1 MIADNGYKFVYF
13 YDMQGNYSLDFDYEE
28 DFQKI
33 RKEVRDKCV
42 PDTTLWSEF
51 HTCLLR
57 FDRIKGYQLYYPSKN
72 KIKENIYL
80 KELGCALDNFLLNR
94 NLQMIQFVTNLPQ
107 SYLYK

>member
-1 MIADNGYKFVYF
+1 MVISLLTSMIHKAITG
-13 YDMQGNYSLDFDYEE
+13 LDFDYEE

-57 FDRIKGYQLYYPSKN
+57 FDRIKGYQLYYPSKIRLR
-72 KIKENIYL
+72 KIFTL
-80 KELGCALDNFLLNR
+80 KN
-94 NLQMIQFVTNLPQ
+94 
-107 SYLYK
+107 